1 MTEET
6 PSAFTGN
13 NTIDGAITSALSN
26 HTLEMLQSKMLQ
38 NVLPAIYLFIFLVST
53 PLNVTSLWIFC
64 RSQSKNP
71 TMVFMINLTANDLVY
86 SLTLPF
92 LAVYHLEGNNW
103 PFGDIFCSLT
113 TIMFYANVNCSIL
126 TMMCISVERYVGIV
140 HPLRFQN
147 CMNIRKAFILCLVIW
162 LLVLSIDI
170 PLLYTKMTFYV
181 HELNILTCFDILPKN
196 MFSSYVAF
204 YLYFACRFL
213 AFFVIPIVTMVICYL
228 LIITTLLRSHI
239 KQSTVP
245 KKQTIYTIVVLLLVL
260 VICFVPNNVILITHS
275 LPSTKQYTLYVAYKL
290 SLALSGFNCCL
301 DPFVYYFGSKEFRQN
316 VKSKMYFL
324 FHKNNTEQTI
334 KTHTSE
340 VITLS

>member
-1 MTEET
+1 
-6 PSAFTGN
+6 
-13 NTIDGAITSALSN
+13 
-26 HTLEMLQSKMLQ
+26 MLQSKMLQ

-64 RSQSKNP
+64 RSKSKNP
-71 TMVFMINLTANDLVY
+71 TMVFMISLTANDLAY

-92 LAVYHLEGNNW
+92 LAAYHLRGNNW

-147 CMNIRKAFILCLVIW
+147 CMNIRKAFIICLLIW
-162 LLVLSIDI
+162 LLVLSIDV
-170 PLLYTKMTFYV
+170 PLLYTRMTFYV

-196 MFSSYVAF
+196 MFSSLVPF

-213 AFFVIPIVTMVICYL
+213 AFFVIPIVTMVVCYL
-228 LIITTLLRSHI
+228 SIIVTLLRSYI
-239 KQSTVP
+239 QQSAVP

-260 VICFVPNNVILITHS
+260 FICFVPNNVILITHS
-275 LPSTKQYTLYVAYKL
+275 LPSAKQNNLYVAYKL
-290 SLALSGFNCCL
+290 SLALSGLNCCL

-316 VKSKMYFL
+316 VKSKIYSL
-324 FHKNNTEQTI
+324 FHKNKADRNM
-334 KTHTSE
+334 KNPHK
-340 VITLS
+340 